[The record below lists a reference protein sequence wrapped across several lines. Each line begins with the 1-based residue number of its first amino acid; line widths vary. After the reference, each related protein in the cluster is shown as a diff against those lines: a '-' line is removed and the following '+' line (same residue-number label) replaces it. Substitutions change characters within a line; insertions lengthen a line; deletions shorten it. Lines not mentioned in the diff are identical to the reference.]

1 MSDYYTG
8 KELLLGLRQELK
20 KLDKELRE
28 LDKMIV
34 CYGDERYKGSCFSNY
49 ISVKKDEMIYCLN
62 TNYTLREKLYSLL
75 FEQNRL
81 FYYTMVRYNTI
92 LDQNGNYILM
102 AGNKNLIAN
111 DKQEAFN
118 ERVKS
123 ILHNPFVKDI
133 NNLEYNNES
142 LEINSK
148 RLSYFT
154 CDERIG
160 KNALSFGYYVND
172 DVIYLRV
179 TGKNRVRTLDSIVYE
194 VLSIKVPKDKFTP
207 FLRQV
212 IEESSETKKQI
223 YVPKEILLLG
233 KEKCYLSEEEQG
245 YSLIKRK

>member
-49 ISVKKDEMIYCLN
+49 VSVKKDEMIYCLN

-123 ILHNPFVKDI
+123 ILHK
-133 NNLEYNNES
+133 S
-142 LEINSK
+142 L
-148 RLSYFT
+148 F
-154 CDERIG
+154 
-160 KNALSFGYYVND
+160 
-172 DVIYLRV
+172 
-179 TGKNRVRTLDSIVYE
+179 
-194 VLSIKVPKDKFTP
+194 
-207 FLRQV
+207 
-212 IEESSETKKQI
+212 
-223 YVPKEILLLG
+223 
-233 KEKCYLSEEEQG
+233 
-245 YSLIKRK
+245 